1 MIDMNFG
8 ELSLSSRIGLI
19 RSLGRGATAFVS
31 VGTAYQVL
39 LIYFRTRLPLF
50 LFISGFINIWFMWE
64 LVVVYTDESSGS
76 DEEDQSADEMFSDA
90 VLAWTQELH
99 EQGRHMG
106 VISLRKRFSHVLHI
120 LGYHDVR
127 YEIGELALQSA
138 NVLRETDDRV
148 EILIDDMGWALHM
161 CGKTEDAIDNI
172 QKGVDIARQTTDEKS
187 GRLILAEAKG
197 LRHLAFLY
205 TLQGRGEAE
214 NYIENAWDV
223 LDTHPEPGSEEVRR
237 DRMQLLHTWSEI
249 RCMNYGILSNGK
261 IRNNP
266 EAEAEIESSIDD
278 LTEVIET
285 FEALGDLERA
295 AKSMRLK
302 VRMLNAIDREID
314 AKEVE
319 ARLNDILEKSQ
330 LFSYGRIS
338 PVADG

>member
-1 MIDMNFG
+1 M
-8 ELSLSSRIGLI
+8 GLL
-19 RSLGRGATAFVS
+19 RSAGRGATAFVS

-39 LIYFRTRLPLF
+39 LIYFETRLPLP
-50 LFISGFINIWFMWE
+50 LFISVFVNIWLLWE
-64 LVVVYTDESSGS
+64 LVVTHTDDSDES
-76 DEEDQSADEMFSDA
+76 DEDDRSADEVFSDA
-90 VLAWTQELH
+90 VLVWTEELH

-120 LGYHDVR
+120 LGFHEVR
-127 YEIGELALQSA
+127 YEVGELALQSA
-138 NVLRETDDRV
+138 NILRERDDRV
-148 EILIDDMGWALHM
+148 EILIDDMGWTLHM
-161 CGKTEDAIDNI
+161 CGKTEEAIDNI
-172 QKGVDIARQTTDEKS
+172 QKGVNIARQTTGEKS

-197 LRHLAFLY
+197 LRHLSFLY
-205 TLQGRGEAE
+205 TLKGRSEAE
-214 NYIENAWDV
+214 SYIEKAKDV
-223 LDTHPEPGSEEVRR
+223 LDTHPEPESGEVQR
-237 DRMQLLHTWSEI
+237 DRMQLLHTRAEI

-302 VRMLNAIDREID
+302 VRMLNAIDRELD

-319 ARLNDILEKSQ
+319 ARLDDFLKKSQ
-330 LFSYGRIS
+330 LFSYDRIS
-338 PVADG
+338 PVSDG